1 MIIIF
6 VIVFIIAPNIPDT
19 SILSLT
25 FVKLLSSYLFICIG
39 TSIRVLHFDAKSKE
53 LFLKYLF
60 NINKRFSTANLMMMI
75 LRKSNPRWR
84 DNIG

>member
-1 MIIIF
+1 M
-6 VIVFIIAPNIPDT
+6 
-19 SILSLT
+19 
-25 FVKLLSSYLFICIG
+25 
-39 TSIRVLHFDAKSKE
+39 RVLHFDAKSKE

-75 LRKSNPRWR
+75 LRKSNPSWG